1 MMETLCSGAI
11 HLPQLAVTR
20 VPEFLQFSPALLSA
34 LPAWFSWNP
43 LLSYVTAV
51 LLLAVGVPLAIKK
64 APPQA
69 NALEKII
76 LCGPVFIAMPMVVF
90 GLDHYFFPA
99 EIGQI
104 IPAWIPAHAFW
115 VYFVGTC
122 LILGG
127 LSIVFQKYAGLS
139 AGLFGVMLLCFE
151 ALMNIPAVV
160 SAPHDRMIWSLTVR
174 EFSFS
179 WGALSFAAMHTQE
192 WRTKG
197 THWLISVARIV
208 LGIALTFFGVEH
220 FLHPQLLPGVPLE
233 QLTPNFIPAHSLWG
247 YLTSVVYVAAGVCL
261 LLNKKVRLAAAW
273 AGSFVL
279 FAVIFFCVPY
289 MLQYPSDIGKGL
301 NVPADTL
308 VLSGALLC
316 LAGSLREKSA
326 SSSEGMSSVA
336 N

>member
-1 MMETLCSGAI
+1 MIGTLCSGAI

-20 VPEFLQFSPALLSA
+20 VPEFLQFSPAALLA

-43 LLSYVTAV
+43 LLSYFAAVV
-51 LLLAVGVPLAIKK
+51 LLLIGVGIAIKK

-69 NALEKII
+69 DWLDKIV

-127 LSIVFQKYAGLS
+127 LSIVFQKHAWLA

-151 ALMNIPAVV
+151 ALMNIPGVV
-160 SAPHDRMIWSLTVR
+160 ALPHSRIIWSLCVR

-179 WGALSFAAMHTQE
+179 WGALSLAAMHTQQ
-192 WRTKG
+192 WRMKG
-197 THWLISVARIV
+197 THWLISVARNV
-208 LGIALTFFGVEH
+208 LGIALVFFGVEH
-220 FLHPQLLPGVPLE
+220 FLHPELLPGVPLE

-247 YLTSVVYVAAGVCL
+247 YLTGVVYVLAGICL
-261 LLNKKVRLAAAW
+261 LINKKARTAATW
-273 AGSFVL
+273 AGLFVL

-289 MLQYPSDIGKGL
+289 MLQYASDIGKGL

-316 LAGSLREKSA
+316 LAASLHEKSP
-326 SSSEGMSSVA
+326 SSSMSM
-336 N
+336 NR

>member
-1 MMETLCSGAI
+1 MIATLYSASL
-11 HLPQLAVTR
+11 HLPPLAVTR
-20 VPEFLQFSPALLSA
+20 LPEFLQPAVLSV

-43 LLSYVTAV
+43 LLSYATAV

-69 NALEKII
+69 NWLEKII
-76 LCGPVFIAMPMVVF
+76 LCGPVFIAMPMAVF

-122 LILGG
+122 LLLGG
-127 LSIVFQKYAGLS
+127 LSIVFQKYAWLA
-139 AGLFGVMLLCFE
+139 AGLFGIMLLCFE

-160 SAPHDRMIWSLTVR
+160 TDPHSRMIWSLTVR

-192 WRTKG
+192 WRAKG
-197 THWLISVARIV
+197 THWLVSVARFV

-220 FLHPQLLPGVPLE
+220 FLHPELLPGVPLE

-247 YLTSVVYVAAGVCL
+247 YLTALVYVAAGLCL
-261 LLNKKVRLAAAW
+261 LINKKARLAAAS

-289 MLQYPSDIGKGL
+289 MLQYASDIGKGL

-316 LAGSLREKSA
+316 LAGSLRA
-326 SSSEGMSSVA
+326 NSSL
-336 N
+336 

>member
-1 MMETLCSGAI
+1 MIATLYSASL
-11 HLPQLAVTR
+11 HLAPLAVTR
-20 VPEFLQFSPALLSA
+20 LPELLQPAVLSV
-34 LPAWFSWNP
+34 LPTWFSWNP
-43 LLSYVTAV
+43 LLSYFTAV

-69 NALEKII
+69 NWLEKII
-76 LCGPVFIAMPMVVF
+76 LCGPVFIAMPMAVF

-122 LILGG
+122 LLLGG
-127 LSIVFQKYAGLS
+127 LSIVFQKYAWLA
-139 AGLFGVMLLCFE
+139 AGLFGIMLLCFE

-160 SAPHDRMIWSLTVR
+160 SDPHSRMIWSLTVR

-192 WRTKG
+192 WKAKG
-197 THWLISVARIV
+197 THWLISVARNV

-220 FLHPQLLPGVPLE
+220 FLHPELLPGVPLE
-233 QLTPNFIPAHSLWG
+233 QLTPNFIPAHLLWG
-247 YLTSVVYVAAGVCL
+247 YLTAVVYVAAGLGL
-261 LLNKKVRLAAAW
+261 LLNKKARLAAAY
-273 AGSFVL
+273 AGAFVL
-279 FAVIFFCVPY
+279 FAAIFFCVPY
-289 MLQYPSDIGKGL
+289 MLQYASDIGKGL

-326 SSSEGMSSVA
+326 SPSMS
-336 N
+336 